1 MMLLN
6 MFGLFLQAEKLDNLI
21 VPDSVQKEK
30 FAETVKRLASLDVND
45 IVSDIV
51 SWLIWTGIK
60 ICIALAIY
68 YAGRW
73 LLNRV
78 VKMIDALMTRRKTE
92 LSLHTF
98 LMTLVRTV
106 GYIILVMAIVSVLG
120 INLTI
125 FAAVLA
131 SAGLAI
137 GMALSST
144 LQNFAGGVMILVLRP
159 YTIGDY
165 ISAQGVAGT
174 VTAIR
179 LFTTTVQTTDKQT
192 IYIPNNMIS
201 TSIINNYSTSVT
213 RRCSWKV
220 SVSYGDDYDA
230 IRTAMSAII
239 MRSDKILKEPASYV
253 RIDSMAESAV
263 VIEARAWVL
272 NKDYW
277 DVLDSI
283 TEIFY
288 KELPAAGAHFPFPQL
303 DVHIDRGA

>member
-1 MMLLN
+1 
-6 MFGLFLQAEKLDNLI
+6 MFGVFLQADKLENLI

-30 FAETVKRLASLDVND
+30 FAETVKSLSTLNLRD
-45 IVSDIV
+45 IMSDIV

-60 ICIALAIY
+60 VCIALVIY
-68 YAGRW
+68 YVGRW
-73 LLNRV
+73 LLKRFV
-78 VKMIDALMTRRKTE
+78 GMIDAIMTRRNME

-98 LMTLVRTV
+98 LLTFLRTI
-106 GYIILVMAIVSVLG
+106 GYVVIAVAIVSTLG

-125 FAAVLA
+125 FAALLA

-159 YTIGDY
+159 YAIGDY
-165 ISAQGVAGT
+165 ISAHGVAGT

-179 LFTTTVQTTDKQT
+179 LFTTTIQTTDKRT

-201 TSIINNYSTSVT
+201 TSIIDNYTTSAT

-220 SVSYGDDYDA
+220 SVAYGDDYDA
-230 IRTAMSAII
+230 VRAAMHSII
-239 MRSDKILKEPASYV
+239 MRTGRVLNDPPVYV
-253 RIDSMAESAV
+253 RIDSLADSAV

-277 DVLDSI
+277 DVTDI
-283 TEIFY
+283 VTEAFY
-288 KELPAAGAHFPFPQL
+288 KELPEHGAHFPFPQM
-303 DVHIDRGA
+303 DVHITHE

>member
-1 MMLLN
+1 MISRN
-6 MFGLFLQAEKLDNLI
+6 IFGLFLQTDKLENLI

-30 FAETVKRLASLDVND
+30 FAETVKRLAALDVHD
-45 IVSDIV
+45 IVSEIV

-73 LLNRV
+73 LLRRV

-98 LMTLVRTV
+98 LLTLVKTV
-106 GYIILVMAIVSVLG
+106 GYIILAVAVVSVLG
-120 INLTI
+120 VNLTI

-159 YTIGDY
+159 YSIGDY
-165 ISAQGVAGT
+165 ISSQGVSGT

-201 TSIINNYSTSVT
+201 TSIINNYTTSVT

-220 SVSYGDDYDA
+220 SVAYGDDYDA
-230 IRTAMSAII
+230 VRAAMLAII
-239 MRSDKILKEPASYV
+239 MRSDKVLKEPAAYV
-253 RIDSMAESAV
+253 RIDAMADSAV

-277 DVLDSI
+277 DVLDNI
-283 TEIFY
+283 TECFY

>member
-1 MMLLN
+1 MVLRN
-6 MFGLFLQAEKLDNLI
+6 IFGLFLQTDNLENLI

-30 FAETVKRLASLDVND
+30 FAETVKRLAALDVHD
-45 IVSDIV
+45 IVSEIV

-73 LLNRV
+73 LLRRV

-98 LMTLVRTV
+98 LLTLVKTV
-106 GYIILVMAIVSVLG
+106 GYIILAVAVVSVLG
-120 INLTI
+120 VNLTI

-159 YTIGDY
+159 YSIGDY
-165 ISAQGVAGT
+165 ISSQGVSGT

-201 TSIINNYSTSVT
+201 TSIINNYTTSVT

-220 SVSYGDDYDA
+220 SVAYGDDYDA
-230 IRTAMSAII
+230 VRAAMLAII
-239 MRSDKILKEPASYV
+239 MRSDKVLKEPAAYV
-253 RIDSMAESAV
+253 RIDAMADSAV

-277 DVLDSI
+277 DVLDNI
-283 TEIFY
+283 TECFY
-288 KELPAAGAHFPFPQL
+288 KELPAAGVHFPFPQL

>member
-1 MMLLN
+1 MSHN
-6 MFGLFLQAEKLDNLI
+6 IFGLFLQAEKLENLI

-30 FAETVKRLASLDVND
+30 FAQTVKRLAALDVND

-73 LLNRV
+73 FIKRIVN
-78 VKMIDALMTRRKTE
+78 MIDAIMTRRRTE
-92 LSLHTF
+92 LSPHTF
-98 LMTLVRTV
+98 LLTLVRTI
-106 GYIILVMAIVSVLG
+106 GYIILVVAVVSVLG

-201 TSIINNYSTSVT
+201 TSIINNHSTSVT

-230 IRTAMSAII
+230 IRAAMSAII
-239 MRSDKILKEPASYV
+239 MRSDKVLKEPASYV
-253 RIDSMAESAV
+253 RIDSMADSAV

-277 DVLDSI
+277 DVLDSV
-283 TEIFY
+283 TESFY
-288 KELPAAGAHFPFPQL
+288 KELPAAGARFPFPQL

>member
-1 MMLLN
+1 MISRN
-6 MFGLFLQAEKLDNLI
+6 IFGLFLQTDKLENLI

-30 FAETVKRLASLDVND
+30 FAETVKHLAALDVHD
-45 IVSDIV
+45 IVSEMV

-68 YAGRW
+68 YVGRW
-73 LLNRV
+73 LLKRV

-98 LMTLVRTV
+98 LLTLVKTV
-106 GYIILVMAIVSVLG
+106 GYIILIVAVVSVLG
-120 INLTI
+120 VNLTI

-159 YTIGDY
+159 YSIGDY
-165 ISAQGVAGT
+165 ISAQGVSGT
-174 VTAIR
+174 VTAIH

-201 TSIINNYSTSVT
+201 TSIIDNYSASVT
-213 RRCSWKV
+213 RRCSWKI

-230 IRTAMSAII
+230 VRSAMLAIL
-239 MRSDKILKEPASYV
+239 MRSERVLKDPASYV
-253 RIDSMAESAV
+253 RIDAMTDSAV
-263 VIEARAWVL
+263 VIEARAWVM
-272 NKDYW
+272 NSDYW

-283 TEIFY
+283 TECFY

-303 DVHIDRGA
+303 DVHINREP

>member
-1 MMLLN
+1 MMSHN
-6 MFGLFLQAEKLDNLI
+6 IFGLFLQAEKLENLI

-30 FAETVKRLASLDVND
+30 FAQTVKRLAALDVND

-73 LLNRV
+73 FIKRIVN
-78 VKMIDALMTRRKTE
+78 MIDAIMTRRRTE

-98 LMTLVRTV
+98 LLTLVRTI
-106 GYIILVMAIVSVLG
+106 GYIILVVAVVSVLG

-174 VTAIR
+174 VIVSSGVGSVHTGSVET
-179 LFTTTVQTTDKQT
+179 LFSCSRSWVSISASWSRTFSWSCFSFSAGFTDG
-192 IYIPNNMIS
+192 S
-201 TSIINNYSTSVT
+201 
-213 RRCSWKV
+213 RRS
-220 SVSYGDDYDA
+220 
-230 IRTAMSAII
+230 R
-239 MRSDKILKEPASYV
+239 P
-253 RIDSMAESAV
+253 DSS
-263 VIEARAWVL
+263 
-272 NKDYW
+272 
-277 DVLDSI
+277 
-283 TEIFY
+283 
-288 KELPAAGAHFPFPQL
+288 
-303 DVHIDRGA
+303 